1 MSANSPPI
9 AGGSSITAKKTIA
22 QPTKAPSDWLGTSLL
37 AAKLIASA
45 AEAAPVPYVKAVF
58 GSVVVLLETVEKVKK
73 NREEMKEL
81 CEDTV
86 EIIKIVQGQ
95 IKAHGDT
102 AAVKFK
108 GLCEDLERCLQDIL
122 NAIEP
127 LKKEPRGFR
136 SRFKEVVK
144 WSSTADQIA
153 GYQKRIQTLRS
164 NFVLTATVD
173 TNFQVHKL
181 TTLGFNV
188 AVPQVI
194 QSINNCPPPSRI
206 FHGRQIILNKMQ
218 AYFSQDIG
226 KQHIFL
232 LHGLGGA
239 GKTQIALK
247 FIQESSQFSDIF
259 MLDASTT
266 DTLDAALKNITVTKN
281 VGDTPQDALKWL
293 ASKHHDWLLFFDNAD
308 DPKINLNSYF
318 PQCSHGNIVITSRN
332 PGLCVHAGLH
342 SLVSDMEEVDAVELL
357 LKSAAQETTL
367 ANMEIA
373 AEIVKALWY
382 LPLAIIQ
389 AGAFIAKSGALNSYL
404 ALYSQNRARLLSEKP
419 AQSHDDYA
427 WTVYTTWEISFK
439 QLSQPAATLLQLC
452 SFLHHQGIL
461 EKMFHNASTYK
472 FKPTGPSKE
481 ELKKP
486 LEFLSQFLGPTGVWD
501 SLQFM
506 DVTTE
511 LRAYSLINFDM
522 NSGTFSIHPLVHS
535 WSQSIL
541 ADQQEYHHSM
551 IAIVGMSTSTMTND
565 YLQLASLWLLP
576 HVDALLQGGTQT
588 TPDFNYEYGRIYY
601 FSGRH
606 QRAADLHTDL
616 LMRQREIL
624 GKDHPDTLR
633 TIVFLAVTYKELGQ
647 FKEAGE
653 LEVSVLEKQKITHG
667 EDHQDTLHAMG
678 NLALTYQN
686 LGHFKGAEELEVVVL
701 EKRREILGEDH
712 PDTLHAMGN
721 LALTYRG
728 LGKLKE
734 AEELEVVVLEKRR
747 EILGEDHP
755 DTLHAMGNLSLTYRG
770 LGKLKEAEEFE
781 VVVFDKQ
788 REILGGDHPDTL
800 RAMGSLASTYHDL
813 GKLKEAEELGV
824 VVLEKRREILGGDH
838 PDTLGAMGNLG
849 DTYRNL
855 GKLKEAEELGVVVL
869 EKQRQ
874 SRGEDHPDTLRTMGN
889 LANTYYTLDKLK
901 EAEELEVVVLEK
913 RRQFLGEDHPDTLL
927 TMGNL
932 ANTYY
937 ALDKLKEAEE
947 LGVVVLE
954 KRREILGEDHHHT
967 FVAMRGLQQ
976 TYERL
981 GKSKEAK
988 RLKVLIKRIE
998 GRKR

>member
-1 MSANSPPI
+1 MSVNSPPI
-9 AGGSSITAKKTIA
+9 AGGSSFAAKKTKA
-22 QPTKAPSDWLGTSLL
+22 QAAKPPSDSSSDWLGTCLL
-37 AAKLIASA
+37 TAKAIAAGGEML
-45 AEAAPVPYVKAVF
+45 PFPYIKGAF
-58 GSVVVLLETVEKVKK
+58 EIVVIVLETVEKVKK
-73 NREEMKEL
+73 NQDDLKEL
-81 CEDTV
+81 CKDVLNITTIV
-86 EIIKIVQGQ
+86 RDEILDKVA
-95 IKAHGDT
+95 AHGDT

-108 GLCEDLERCLQDIL
+108 GTCEELERCLQDVL
-122 NAIEP
+122 RTVEP
-127 LKKEPRGFR
+127 LHKKSQGLRGR
-136 SRFKEVVK
+136 IKDHVK
-144 WSSTADQIA
+144 QVGKLTSTADQITSCRN
-153 GYQKRIQTLRS
+153 RIGELRS
-164 NFVLTATVD
+164 NFMLRTIIQIRNQLHRDALA
-173 TNFQVHKL
+173 QV
-181 TTLGFNV
+181 TE
-188 AVPQVI
+188 
-194 QSINNCPPPSRI
+194 SINNCPPPSRI
-206 FHGRQIILNKMQ
+206 FHGRRIILDRMHG
-218 AYFSQDIG
+218 YFDQNLG

-232 LHGLGGA
+232 LYGLGGA

-259 MLDASTT
+259 MVDASTT
-266 DTLDAALKNITVTKN
+266 DTLDAALKNIAGTKN

-367 ANMEIA
+367 ANKEIA
-373 AEIVKALWY
+373 FEIVKALWY

-389 AGAFIAKSGALNSYL
+389 AGAFIAKLGALNSYL
-404 ALYSQNRARLLSEKP
+404 ALYSHNRARLLSEKP

-439 QLSQPAATLLQLC
+439 QLSRPAATLLQLC
-452 SFLHHQGIL
+452 SFLHHEGIS
-461 EKMFHNASTYK
+461 EKMFSEASMYELTA
-472 FKPTGPSKE
+472 TSPSEE
-481 ELKKP
+481 ELENP
-486 LEFLSQFLGPTGVWD
+486 WQFITQFLGPTGVWD
-501 SLQFM
+501 SFRFT
-506 DVTTE
+506 DVTSE
-511 LRAYSLINFDM
+511 LRAYSLINFDI

-551 IAIVGMSTSTMTND
+551 IAIVGMSISTMTGN

-576 HVDALLQGGTQT
+576 HIDALLQGGTQT
-588 TPDFNYEYGRIYY
+588 TPDFNYEYGSIYN
-601 FSGRH
+601 FSGRY

-624 GKDHPDTLR
+624 GKDHLNTLQ
-633 TIVFLAVTYKELGQ
+633 TMVYLATTYRELGR

-653 LEVSVLEKQKITHG
+653 LDVSVLEKQR
-667 EDHQDTLHAMG
+667 QL
-678 NLALTYQN
+678 
-686 LGHFKGAEELEVVVL
+686 
-701 EKRREILGEDH
+701 LGEDH
-712 PDTLHAMGN
+712 PDTLHAMGS
-721 LALTYRG
+721 LACTYYA

-734 AEELEVVVLEKRR
+734 AEELEVVVLEKQRQLLGEDHPDTLHAMGSLALTYHDLGKLKEAEELEVVVLDKLR
-747 EILGEDHP
+747 QLRGEDHP
-755 DTLHAMGNLSLTYRG
+755 DTLHAMGNL
-770 LGKLKEAEEFE
+770 
-781 VVVFDKQ
+781 
-788 REILGGDHPDTL
+788 
-800 RAMGSLASTYHDL
+800 ASIYAYL
-813 GKLKEAEELGV
+813 GKLKEAEELQV
-824 VVLEKRREILGGDH
+824 VVLEKQRQLLGEDH
-838 PDTLGAMGNLG
+838 PGTLRAMGNLG

-874 SRGEDHPDTLRTMGN
+874 SLGEDHPDTLRTMGN

-954 KRREILGEDHHHT
+954 KRREILGEDHPHT
-967 FVAMRGLQQ
+967 LVAMRNLAN
-976 TYERL
+976 TYYAL
-981 GKSKEAK
+981 GKLKEAEK
-988 RLKVLIKRIE
+988 LDVLIKQIE
-998 GRKR
+998 GRMG